1 MPLETAA
8 VTQAAHAPSSLMA
21 TSDGHATDLQVDG
34 PAPHLTELL
43 QATDQ
48 PHSSPADVSSTS
60 GAMSPVS
67 AEMLQAAMAGVAQ
80 HAAERPVAAVG
91 DSAHATAELGQV
103 LADALAGASN
113 ARTDIDSLLDAAAGH
128 GNGHLQVAHNLT
140 MGAPG
145 TAEAFG
151 FGHLP
156 MHTPILE
163 AMALDPA
170 APPPA

>member
-1 MPLETAA
+1 MQT
-8 VTQAAHAPSSLMA
+8 AHATSSSSPA
-21 TSDGHATDLQVDG
+21 ADGHATELQLDQAAQH
-34 PAPHLTELL
+34 PAELL

-48 PHSSPADVSSTS
+48 PHNSPADVSSTS
-60 GAMSPVS
+60 GAVSPVS
-67 AEMLQAAMAGVAQ
+67 AEMLQAAMAAVAQ

-91 DSAHATAELGQV
+91 DDAHATAELGQV

-113 ARTDIDSLLDAAAGH
+113 ARTDIDSLLDAATGQ

-145 TAEAFG
+145 TADAFG

-163 AMALDPA
+163 AMALHPA